1 MPRICELLDSP
12 TLQALAAEI
21 DAILDEP
28 LPGEETQEAQPVTVP
43 AAYRAQLA
51 GDIPEC
57 SPVERTREERSAEA
71 HVNDIA
77 RLMRR
82 NGGGPLGSEV

>member
-1 MPRICELLDSP
+1 MLRW
-12 TLQALAAEI
+12 QAEC

-57 SPVERTREERSAEA
+57 SPVPMTREERSAEN
-71 HVNDIA
+71 HRVSIE
-77 RLMRR
+77 RLMRNR
-82 NGGGPLGSEV
+82 DPGLLGSEV

>member
-1 MPRICELLDSP
+1 MPLICELLDSP
-12 TLQALAAEI
+12 ALQALAAEV
-21 DAILDEP
+21 DAILDAP
-28 LPGEETQEAQPVTVP
+28 DETPTVTVP

-57 SPVERTREERSAEA
+57 NPVERTREERSAEA

>member
-1 MPRICELLDSP
+1 MPRICELMDSP
-12 TLQALAAEI
+12 AMLRWQAEC

-57 SPVERTREERSAEA
+57 NPVERTREERSAETHA
-71 HVNDIA
+71 NDIA
-77 RLMRR
+77 RLMCR